1 MSGGPRGPMGD
12 VVEIKTPNK
21 LEVSVTQLEDKLWKA
36 VTDGKVKSLQQFF
49 DDYKDHDK
57 LEQVLNDNDPEYD
70 EDGGHVVI
78 YCTKEG
84 RDKGSSFGGR
94 DHGACLSLLVRSGA
108 DINKTDMAHM
118 TALSWAVSL
127 RYQHYVSRLL
137 QLGAKLAIYDQ
148 DGQSPLHIA
157 IYRGYKEIVASI
169 LEFDHKV
176 SSSYR
181 IMALQCSTIL

>member
-1 MSGGPRGPMGD
+1 MGD
-12 VVEIKTPNK
+12 VAESKTPKK

-36 VTDGKVKSLQQFF
+36 VTNGKVKYLQQFF
-49 DDYKDHDK
+49 DDYKHHDK

-108 DINKTDMAHM
+108 DINNTDKAHR

-127 RYQHYVSRLL
+127 RYQNYVSRLL
-137 QLGAKLAIYDQ
+137 QLGANLAIFDQ

-157 IYRGYKEIVASI
+157 IYRGYRDIVASI
-169 LEFDHKV
+169 LDFDQEV
-176 SSSYR
+176 SFSYK
-181 IMALQCSTIL
+181 